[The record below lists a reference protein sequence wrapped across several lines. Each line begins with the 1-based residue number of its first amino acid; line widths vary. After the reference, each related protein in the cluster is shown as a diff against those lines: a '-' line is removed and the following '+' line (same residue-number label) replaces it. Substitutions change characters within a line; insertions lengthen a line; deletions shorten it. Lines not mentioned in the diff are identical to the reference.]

1 MVMTTSNV
9 TGKIDLA
16 FVDRAD
22 MKVFIGLPG
31 VSAVY
36 DILKTAVDEL
46 IRSKIILSNESPV
59 SHFFS
64 KFLHLKIFSEV
75 YQCDN
80 KRKWI
85 RTRNEIDQNCKTSSR
100 TQWASVTKDSIHC
113 SRKIYQGKAFAHLVA
128 LEHQVHVI
136 FRIRNRFRC
145 QNILMRS
152 NQLFNLNWLTEKIC
166 LKKLN
171 CKHCHTFHPVLT
183 AQLL

>member
-59 SHFFS
+59 SHSS

-80 KRKWI
+80 KR
-85 RTRNEIDQNCKTSSR
+85 N
-100 TQWASVTKDSIHC
+100 
-113 SRKIYQGKAFAHLVA
+113 
-128 LEHQVHVI
+128 
-136 FRIRNRFRC
+136 
-145 QNILMRS
+145 
-152 NQLFNLNWLTEKIC
+152 
-166 LKKLN
+166 
-171 CKHCHTFHPVLT
+171 
-183 AQLL
+183 

>member
-59 SHFFS
+59 SHFF
-64 KFLHLKIFSEV
+64 F
-75 YQCDN
+75 
-80 KRKWI
+80 
-85 RTRNEIDQNCKTSSR
+85 QNSCT
-100 TQWASVTKDSIHC
+100 
-113 SRKIYQGKAFAHLVA
+113 
-128 LEHQVHVI
+128 
-136 FRIRNRFRC
+136 
-145 QNILMRS
+145 
-152 NQLFNLNWLTEKIC
+152 
-166 LKKLN
+166 
-171 CKHCHTFHPVLT
+171 
-183 AQLL
+183 

>member
-59 SHFFS
+59 SHFFKILPS
-64 KFLHLKIFSEV
+64 KNF
-75 YQCDN
+75 
-80 KRKWI
+80 
-85 RTRNEIDQNCKTSSR
+85 
-100 TQWASVTKDSIHC
+100 
-113 SRKIYQGKAFAHLVA
+113 
-128 LEHQVHVI
+128 
-136 FRIRNRFRC
+136 FRG
-145 QNILMRS
+145 LSMR
-152 NQLFNLNWLTEKIC
+152 
-166 LKKLN
+166 
-171 CKHCHTFHPVLT
+171 
-183 AQLL
+183 

>member
-59 SHFFS
+59 SHFYFS
-64 KFLHLKIFSEV
+64 KFFHLNF
-75 YQCDN
+75 
-80 KRKWI
+80 
-85 RTRNEIDQNCKTSSR
+85 
-100 TQWASVTKDSIHC
+100 
-113 SRKIYQGKAFAHLVA
+113 
-128 LEHQVHVI
+128 
-136 FRIRNRFRC
+136 FRG
-145 QNILMRS
+145 LSMR
-152 NQLFNLNWLTEKIC
+152 
-166 LKKLN
+166 
-171 CKHCHTFHPVLT
+171 
-183 AQLL
+183 

>member
-46 IRSKIILSNESPV
+46 IRSNIILSNESPV
-59 SHFFS
+59 SQNYQTFYNY
-64 KFLHLKIFSEV
+64 IFVSEV

-80 KRKWI
+80 K
-85 RTRNEIDQNCKTSSR
+85 
-100 TQWASVTKDSIHC
+100 
-113 SRKIYQGKAFAHLVA
+113 GK
-128 LEHQVHVI
+128 
-136 FRIRNRFRC
+136 
-145 QNILMRS
+145 
-152 NQLFNLNWLTEKIC
+152 
-166 LKKLN
+166 
-171 CKHCHTFHPVLT
+171 
-183 AQLL
+183 

>member
-59 SHFFS
+59 SHFYFFFKILPS
-64 KFLHLKIFSEV
+64 KNF
-75 YQCDN
+75 
-80 KRKWI
+80 
-85 RTRNEIDQNCKTSSR
+85 
-100 TQWASVTKDSIHC
+100 
-113 SRKIYQGKAFAHLVA
+113 
-128 LEHQVHVI
+128 
-136 FRIRNRFRC
+136 FRG
-145 QNILMRS
+145 LSMR
-152 NQLFNLNWLTEKIC
+152 
-166 LKKLN
+166 
-171 CKHCHTFHPVLT
+171 
-183 AQLL
+183 